1 MRFGSSI
8 RAQLITGIT
17 VTTLAGIGLIGLF
30 SIKIVETNAL
40 DGKLREARVMVDF
53 VRAAVHRVRMPEDRT
68 RASEILTRAF
78 RSVGIGDFLIKDR
91 QGWVLAARGS
101 LPEGGDGED
110 AGGRTVFQEHGMRV
124 VKFGGGFFD
133 GPGRYFYVSASSDP
147 VDGGSGDIRF
157 TMSLA
162 DVREDVA
169 GIKRFLI
176 LYALG
181 DSVIIIVLGIYMLS
195 RGIIGPIKR
204 LEVAATRIAGGS
216 LGERVEEVPDN
227 EIGSLALSFNRMAGR
242 LEEEIKRLAR
252 INRELTSTQEKLL
265 RSTTLAAVGRLAAGF
280 AHEIGNPLG
289 AVSGYVS
296 VLLKGAGEGGGEEE
310 ILKRME
316 REVERIN
323 SMVRDFL
330 ELARPSMRP
339 FEAVDIKGIIKET
352 LSTLKMHES
361 FKDVSTGAVFAD
373 GLPRVRMDGEKLRQ
387 VLMNLLINAAEVL
400 DEARP
405 ERKEITVETGVTERT
420 DDRTRRGRRRKDDPV
435 FPGSETK
442 SRYVYIAVQDTGP
455 GMNEDELRRIFEPF
469 YTTKGPGKGTG
480 LGLFVSQSIIRAY
493 GGEIEVSSRPGEGSR
508 FTVLLPEG

>member
-1 MRFGSSI
+1 M
-8 RAQLITGIT
+8 
-17 VTTLAGIGLIGLF
+17 
-30 SIKIVETNAL
+30 
-40 DGKLREARVMVDF
+40 
-53 VRAAVHRVRMPEDRT
+53 
-68 RASEILTRAF
+68 
-78 RSVGIGDFLIKDR
+78 
-91 QGWVLAARGS
+91 
-101 LPEGGDGED
+101 
-110 AGGRTVFQEHGMRV
+110 
-124 VKFGGGFFD
+124 
-133 GPGRYFYVSASSDP
+133 
-147 VDGGSGDIRF
+147 
-157 TMSLA
+157 
-162 DVREDVA
+162 
-169 GIKRFLI
+169 
-176 LYALG
+176 
-181 DSVIIIVLGIYMLS
+181 
-195 RGIIGPIKR
+195 
-204 LEVAATRIAGGS
+204 
-216 LGERVEEVPDN
+216 
-227 EIGSLALSFNRMAGR
+227 
-242 LEEEIKRLAR
+242 
-252 INRELTSTQEKLL
+252 
-265 RSTTLAAVGRLAAGF
+265 GRLAAGF